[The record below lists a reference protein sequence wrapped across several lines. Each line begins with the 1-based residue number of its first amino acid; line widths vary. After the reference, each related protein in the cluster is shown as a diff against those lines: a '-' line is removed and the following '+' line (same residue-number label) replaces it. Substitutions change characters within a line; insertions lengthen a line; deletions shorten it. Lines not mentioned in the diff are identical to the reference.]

1 MNKSSSWQIVYKSML
16 QIPIYQKCD
25 NVVFLPYMLCFFL
38 TFSYQQLEWK
48 GKLSYNTKLW
58 SMKEKNGVEGYNA
71 LFIQLV
77 EKNGTKSMVGI
88 NLNCANQHYNNYNH
102 IRHNIECQN

>member
-1 MNKSSSWQIVYKSML
+1 MTE
-16 QIPIYQKCD
+16 
-25 NVVFLPYMLCFFL
+25 LCFFL

-88 NLNCANQHYNNYNH
+88 NLNCANWHYANYNH